1 MRSERSGTADV
12 ERATLRLRLAA
23 AALATT
29 LVLLGG
35 GSPAWVPAGLV
46 AYLAFAVVARYAMPF
61 VPEPVARGVAI
72 GAIGVDIAATGVLV
86 AALPLDRPAWALF
99 MIPIG
104 LGALRYG
111 AFGAAAVAALA
122 IVAIDVVLALRL
134 QEAEAVALW
143 PLQLV
148 VAAALVAAE
157 LAKIRGRDVVEHDV
171 LQRRTAALSDLSGA
185 MTSSQVLRI
194 ATEHVY
200 RVPGVSAAWA
210 WTQREDVT
218 AIEHARGD
226 VPHHL
231 AATSLGP

>member
-12 ERATLRLRLAA
+12 ERAALRLRLAA

-35 GSPAWVPAGLV
+35 GSPAWIPVGLV
-46 AYLAFAVVARYAMPF
+46 AYLVFAVVARYAMPF
-61 VPEPVARGVAI
+61 IPEALSRGVAI
-72 GAIGVDIAATGVLV
+72 GAIGVDLAATGVLM

-99 MIPIG
+99 VIPIG

-122 IVAIDVVLALRL
+122 IVVIDVVLAMRL
-134 QEAEAVALW
+134 EEAQAVALW

-157 LAKIRGRDVVEHDV
+157 LAKIRGRDAVEHDV
-171 LQRRTAALSDLSGA
+171 LKRRAAALTDLSGE
-185 MTSSQVLRI
+185 MTSSHVLRI
-194 ATEHVY
+194 ATEHLY

-210 WTQREDVT
+210 WTQREDAT
-218 AIEHARGD
+218 AIE
-226 VPHHL
+226 
-231 AATSLGP
+231 